1 MASLGESKRAAM
13 CGECAAH
20 RKYCAPCS
28 AQRRL
33 YTSDVTRPNASV
45 VLVRVK
51 SWHVRSIGN
60 QAAPN
65 WSHGTQDNGSSF
77 YNHISR
83 KAKKTQKLLVGSTF
97 VDSSK
102 KDHPVSRG

>member
-1 MASLGESKRAAM
+1 MSLSELR
-13 CGECAAH
+13 CAH
-20 RKYCAPCS
+20 NV
-28 AQRRL
+28 RRL
-33 YTSDVTRPNASV
+33 KIIARCVEHSVSCTPNASV
-45 VLVRVK
+45 IVK
-51 SWHVRSIGN
+51 NWHVRSIGN

-65 WSHGTQDNGSSF
+65 WSHGTQDNGANF

-102 KDHPVSRG
+102 QDHPVSRG